1 VIVVMAIAM
10 VVTVLM
16 LRKGTST
23 KQEKQ
28 QL

>member
-1 VIVVMAIAM
+1 MIVVMAIAM